1 MTYFPAEVLE
11 RIFALLTSQRDRNSV
26 CLVCKY
32 WWKVEAGCRLRVS
45 VKNCYALGPNRVL
58 ARFPRMRALSLKGK
72 PHFAGLNIVNW
83 GGFALP
89 WIEFFA
95 KNCPWLQELRL
106 KRMVVSDQSLQL
118 ISLSFS
124 EFESL
129 SLIRCGGFS
138 PVGLVAIAS
147 NCRFLKELV
156 LLENEVEEDIGHIL
170 GVGVGD
176 GIGQWLSCFP
186 ESCSSLV
193 SLNFACT
200 KGVVNLE
207 ALEKLVARCPNLRSL
222 RLNRRVPPNVLQ
234 RLLQQAPQ
242 LEDLGIGSFS
252 NYTDRR
258 TYLRLQNAV
267 LKCRSIRSL
276 SGFSSFTPLYQAAI
290 YPMCS
295 NLISL
300 NLSKAVLDNIGDKGL
315 GLVADTCKNLQEL
328 RVFRLGPHN
337 EGNPALTEEGLIAI
351 SMGCPQLHSLVYCCD
366 QMTNASLITVARNCP
381 NLTNFK
387 LCINDPKTPDHT
399 TSQPFDEGFGAI
411 VQSCKRLR
419 RLSLSG
425 LLSDQVFLY
434 IGMYAEQLEML
445 SIGSSGGGDKELSY
459 VLNGC
464 RNLMKLEI
472 KGSPFVDAGLLEE
485 IVKHEKIRC
494 LWISSSKVT
503 LGGCRALSMQGSE
516 SIGSITNA
524 VEDGDSLQPPWPS
537 GATPRSQY
545 APATRS
551 SRRTGDAF
559 MDLMVANFNSA
570 RVLPKP
576 PMGYTENASATFLS
590 SGNPAL
596 TSSST
601 SSPTLRRR
609 GVRGTGK
616 SDKEGYYTAALWL
629 HGLHPKTFACN
640 AAGRA
645 RRPANCEES
654 AEDEE
659 QEEGQLFCTKIQFGH
674 GKLGKNKKTKKG
686 KHVLPREVR
695 VKAEMERA
703 KAEKETARVCRKE
716 RRLAMAKKAVE
727 RYGRDPDYRFL
738 HDRISDLFAEH
749 LKSDLQLLNSGNVN
763 KVSLAAKCAPPLT
776 LRLIGRLFS
785 ARASLG
791 KFPKSDPE
799 YEGVED
805 AHYAYRVRDRLRKQV
820 LVPLRRALEL
830 PEVYMGANRWSE
842 LPYNRVASVAMKT
855 YKERFIKHD
864 EARFFE
870 YLSSVRAGKAKIAAG
885 ALLPHEIISS
895 LEDEDGGQV
904 AELQWQRMVED
915 VSKKGKLKNC
925 IAVCDVSGSMFGIPM
940 EVSVALGIL
949 VSELS
954 EDPWKGKV
962 ITFSK
967 TPELHM
973 ITGEDLR
980 SKANFVREMNWGM
993 NTDFQ
998 KVFDLILQ
1006 VAVNGKLSQD
1016 AMIKRIIVFSDMEFD
1031 QASANS
1037 WETDYE
1043 AIKRKFRESGYE
1055 AAVPEIVF
1063 WNLRTLGNAGAGN
1076 RERGGAGEWVFKE
1089 SSDVVLGEW
1098 WGYESGGRHG
1108 SRHLREEYDKLIVM
1122 D

>member
-1 MTYFPAEVLE
+1 MQLKMATLSN
-11 RIFALLTSQRDRNSV
+11 L
-26 CLVCKY
+26 
-32 WWKVEAGCRLRVS
+32 
-45 VKNCYALGPNRVL
+45 LGP
-58 ARFPRMRALSLKGK
+58 P
-72 PHFAGLNIVNW
+72 
-83 GGFALP
+83 
-89 WIEFFA
+89 
-95 KNCPWLQELRL
+95 ELR
-106 KRMVVSDQSLQL
+106 R
-118 ISLSFS
+118 
-124 EFESL
+124 
-129 SLIRCGGFS
+129 G
-138 PVGLVAIAS
+138 AS
-147 NCRFLKELV
+147 IHQPQ
-156 LLENEVEEDIGHIL
+156 D
-170 GVGVGD
+170 
-176 GIGQWLSCFP
+176 
-186 ESCSSLV
+186 
-193 SLNFACT
+193 
-200 KGVVNLE
+200 
-207 ALEKLVARCPNLRSL
+207 
-222 RLNRRVPPNVLQ
+222 PP
-234 RLLQQAPQ
+234 
-242 LEDLGIGSFS
+242 
-252 NYTDRR
+252 
-258 TYLRLQNAV
+258 
-267 LKCRSIRSL
+267 
-276 SGFSSFTPLYQAAI
+276 AA
-290 YPMCS
+290 
-295 NLISL
+295 
-300 NLSKAVLDNIGDKGL
+300 
-315 GLVADTCKNLQEL
+315 
-328 RVFRLGPHN
+328 
-337 EGNPALTEEGLIAI
+337 
-351 SMGCPQLHSLVYCCD
+351 
-366 QMTNASLITVARNCP
+366 
-381 NLTNFK
+381 
-387 LCINDPKTPDHT
+387 
-399 TSQPFDEGFGAI
+399 
-411 VQSCKRLR
+411 
-419 RLSLSG
+419 
-425 LLSDQVFLY
+425 
-434 IGMYAEQLEML
+434 
-445 SIGSSGGGDKELSY
+445 
-459 VLNGC
+459 
-464 RNLMKLEI
+464 
-472 KGSPFVDAGLLEE
+472 
-485 IVKHEKIRC
+485 
-494 LWISSSKVT
+494 
-503 LGGCRALSMQGSE
+503 
-516 SIGSITNA
+516 
-524 VEDGDSLQPPWPS
+524 
-537 GATPRSQY
+537 
-545 APATRS
+545 
-551 SRRTGDAF
+551 TGDAF

-590 SGNPAL
+590 SGNPCLDFFFHVVPDTPPEVLKQRLELAWSHNPL
-596 TSSST
+596 T
-601 SSPTLRRR
+601 TLKLICNLR

-640 AAGRA
+640 VESFANFGYYKDLLEILFRLLEGPDV
-645 RRPANCEES
+645 RRIAKSQRRMKNKKR
-654 AEDEE
+654 
-659 QEEGQLFCTKIQFGH
+659 GNYFVRKFRFGH

-727 RYGRDPDYRFL
+727 RYGRDPDY
-738 HDRISDLFAEH
+738 
-749 LKSDLQLLNSGNVN
+749 
-763 KVSLAAKCAPPLT
+763 SLAAKWCPSIDSSFDRST
-776 LRLIGRLFS
+776 LLCESI
-785 ARASLG
+785 AR
-791 KFPKSDPE
+791 KIFPKSDPE

-967 TPELHM
+967 TPELRM

-1063 WNLRTLGNAGAGN
+1063 WNLRDSRATPVPGTEKGVALVSGFSKNLLTLFLEN
-1076 RERGGAGEWVFKE
+1076 GGVMNPEAVMEAAI
-1089 SSDVVLGEW
+1089 
-1098 WGYESGGRHG
+1098 SG
-1108 SRHLREEYDKLIVM
+1108 EEYDKLIVM